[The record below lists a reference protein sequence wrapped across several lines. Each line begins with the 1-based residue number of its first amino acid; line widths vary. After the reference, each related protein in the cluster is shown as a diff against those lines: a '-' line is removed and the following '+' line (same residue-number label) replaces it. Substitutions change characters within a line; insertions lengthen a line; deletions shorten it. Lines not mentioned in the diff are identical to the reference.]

1 LAFDIALDQGRKAP
15 DIPDGRHTMKRTP
28 LIIAGLMTFVS
39 ASALAEGGA
48 ERMRYYFDS
57 LRFNQ
62 QQAQERSSSEVRV
75 PDDQTAQM
83 TESYK
88 PT

>member
-1 LAFDIALDQGRKAP
+1 
-15 DIPDGRHTMKRTP
+15 MKRTP

-39 ASALAEGGA
+39 ATALAEGGA

-57 LRFNQ
+57 LRFGQ
-62 QQAQERSSSEVRV
+62 QQAQENKGSEVRV
-75 PDDQTAQM
+75 PDDQTAQV

-88 PT
+88 PK